1 MRYLLDTVVF
11 LWGLDAP
18 HHLNK
23 NARQILES
31 REEEIFLSAVAL
43 WEMVIKAASGKL
55 RLSRPVGDMIQRA
68 FTEFGA
74 RSLPIQHAHCL
85 ALAELPPLH
94 NDPFDRMLAAQAR
107 TENMVLMTADAMLE
121 RYPIEALWCGK

>member
-1 MRYLLDTVVF
+1 MTYLLDTVVF
-11 LWGLDAP
+11 LWGLNAP

-23 NARQILES
+23 TARQILEN
-31 REEEIFLSAVAL
+31 REEEIFLSPVAS
-43 WEMVIKAASGKL
+43 WEIAIKAGLGKL
-55 RLSRPVGDMIQRA
+55 KLSMPVKDMIERA
-68 FTEFGA
+68 FTDFGA

-107 TENMVLMTADAMLE
+107 SENMVLMTPNPMLE
-121 RYPIEALWCGK
+121 RYPIDALWCGK